1 MKPQKH
7 AEVIIA
13 WANGAE
19 IEFWSLTDNKWVTPY
34 FPVWIEDFQYRVK
47 PGEVIEDVKKELTAE
62 DIDLL
67 FKSMRELIDDISDDL
82 AGQQDEIQ
90 SIGESVKALRKVINV
105 NTHF

>member
-1 MKPQKH
+1 MKPRKH

-13 WANGAE
+13 WAKGAE
-19 IEFWSLTDNKWVTPY
+19 IEFCDAFSGWLMIETPIFSNDY
-34 FPVWIEDFQYRVK
+34 DYRVK
-47 PGEVIEDVKKELTAE
+47 PGEVTEDVKKELTLE

-90 SIGESVKALRKVINV
+90 SIGESVKALRKVVNV